1 MGMIILYIL
10 AAIGGVVVGI
20 VITIA
25 LEDFISRHI

>member
-1 MGMIILYIL
+1 MGIVICIL

>member
-1 MGMIILYIL
+1 MEIVINIL